1 MVQTATTTCRGYLNE
16 VNNQLCKICDSIAYF
31 ANVSESLAGRSDIV
45 ELETVSFAEI
55 WEALPKTGLET
66 AIVRGGL
73 QRRM

>member
-1 MVQTATTTCRGYLNE
+1 
-16 VNNQLCKICDSIAYF
+16 
-31 ANVSESLAGRSDIV
+31 V